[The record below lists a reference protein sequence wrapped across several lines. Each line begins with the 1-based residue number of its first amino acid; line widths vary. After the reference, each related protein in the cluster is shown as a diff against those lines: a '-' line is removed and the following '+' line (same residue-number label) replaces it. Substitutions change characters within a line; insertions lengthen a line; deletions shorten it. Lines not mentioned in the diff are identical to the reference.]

1 MSQATLVRPELAR
14 PGVRVQP
21 WHRWQVDVPLVLL
34 VYVVTR
40 VWGFLIIHRAGG
52 LQGPSIW
59 TGRHSGYFAMAQ
71 LWDAQWYKI
80 IVERGYPVPLPVDAA
95 GVVQQ
100 SAWAF
105 FPGFPYTVKV
115 VMWLTGLPY
124 SPAAVLLN
132 LALGACAVVVLLRLL
147 QRVAGRGA
155 GFGAVVLLCTLPAE
169 PVLQIAYSEALALL
183 LFGLALLWLVE
194 RRYLLA
200 TLVVLPLA
208 LTRPVVAPFAL
219 VVLAHLV
226 GRWRARRDDPFPRA
240 QQVQV
245 VALGLFSAACALLW
259 PALVQVLTGV
269 PSAYLKVQGTWLSGG
284 TVGPPFG
291 HTLGIVRMLWGVD
304 QGPWWLA
311 LGAACYAAVV
321 LSPLGRG
328 MGTELR
334 TWCLAYPPYVLSVI
348 EPWTSTYRYALFLFP
363 MLVLPGALRRF
374 GPALVLAL
382 ALLGLAYQVR
392 WVDEILVFVPPA
404 DSPP

>member
-1 MSQATLVRPELAR
+1 MSHQAVVSSGPTRA
-14 PGVRVQP
+14 GTGVQP
-21 WHRWQVDVPLVLL
+21 WHRWRVDVPLALL
-34 VYVVTR
+34 VYAVTR
-40 VWGFLIIHRAGG
+40 IWGFFIIHEAGR

-59 TGRHSGYFAMAQ
+59 TGRHSGYLAMAQ

-80 IVERGYPVPLPVDAA
+80 IVERGYPVPLPVDAEGA
-95 GVVQQ
+95 VRQ

-105 FPGFPYTVKV
+105 FPGFPYTVKA
-115 VMWLTGLPY
+115 VMWLTGLPF
-124 SPAAVLLN
+124 SPAAVMLN
-132 LALGACAVVVLLRLL
+132 LVLGACAVVVLLRLL

-155 GFGAVVLLCTLPAE
+155 GFAAIVLLCTLPAE
-169 PVLQIAYSEALALL
+169 PVLQIAYSEALGLL
-183 LFGLALLWLVE
+183 LFGLALLWLIE

-200 TLVVLPLA
+200 TAVVLPLA
-208 LTRPVVAPFAL
+208 LTRPVVAPFAV

-226 GRWRARRDDPFPRA
+226 VRWRARRRDPFPRA

-259 PALVQVLTGV
+259 PGLVQLFTGV

-284 TVGPPFG
+284 RVGPPFG
-291 HTLGIVRMLWGVD
+291 HTLRIVRALWGPE

-311 LGAACYAAVV
+311 LGALGFAALV
-321 LSPLGRG
+321 LSPLGRR
-328 MGTELR
+328 MGTELQ

-363 MLVLPGALRRF
+363 LLVLPGTARRF